1 MKRIIPAAAALV
13 FGSVCAFA
21 DGVAPTAA
29 EAEQIA
35 AAVTAHGCS
44 GGKYEKDVEGNRVYE
59 VDDAVCQDG
68 KYDLDLDKDFKIIR
82 SDKDD
87 D

>member
-1 MKRIIPAAAALV
+1 MKRLIIAVAALTL
-13 FGSVCAFA
+13 GSACAFA
-21 DGVAPTAA
+21 ADERPTDA
-29 EAEQIA
+29 EAAQIS

-59 VDDAVCQDG
+59 VDDAICKDG

-87 D
+87 

>member
-1 MKRIIPAAAALV
+1 MKRIIVAAAALA
-13 FGSVCAFA
+13 FGSVCAYA
-21 DGVAPTAA
+21 DGVPPTPA
-29 EAEQIA
+29 EAEQIS

-44 GGKYEKDVEGNRVYE
+44 GGKYEKDVEGDRVYE
-59 VDDAVCQDG
+59 VDDAICKDG

-87 D
+87 

>member
-1 MKRIIPAAAALV
+1 MKRIIVATAALA

-21 DGVAPTAA
+21 DGVAPSMA
-29 EAEQIA
+29 EAEQIS
-35 AAVTAHGCS
+35 AAVTAHGCW
-44 GGKYEKDVEGNRVYE
+44 GGKYEKDVKGDRVYE
-59 VDDAVCQDG
+59 VDDAICQDG
-68 KYDLDLDKDFKIIR
+68 EYDLDLDKDFKIIR

>member
-1 MKRIIPAAAALV
+1 MKRLIVAVAALA

-21 DGVAPTAA
+21 DEKPTDA
-29 EAEQIA
+29 EAAQIS

-44 GGKYEKDVEGNRVYE
+44 GGKYEKDVEGDRVYE
-59 VDDAVCQDG
+59 VDDAVCKDG